1 VLLVLVAVAA
11 AGLQANTVTLMAV
24 AVEVLACMAKVL
36 MARLAE
42 VVGLAVQTA
51 WHVQVGVAIMVEV
64 LVLMPVVLLF

>member
-1 VLLVLVAVAA
+1 VLLALVAVAE

-24 AVEVLACMAKVL
+24 AVAVLACMAKVL

>member
-1 VLLVLVAVAA
+1 VLLALVAVAA

-42 VVGLAVQTA
+42 VVGLAV
-51 WHVQVGVAIMVEV
+51 
-64 LVLMPVVLLF
+64 

>member
-1 VLLVLVAVAA
+1 VLLALVAVAE

>member
-24 AVEVLACMAKVL
+24 AVAVLACMAKVL